1 MIQSEQESRFSCAFL
16 TISTLTYRSIAV
28 DYIHDRKA
36 KVVYIYFDYKSHE
49 SQTWIDIARSLLKQ
63 LLSQLAVIPDDL
75 AEYVMEC
82 KSKSQPVDSNT
93 VIEYLLSLSS
103 LSPVYA
109 IFDAMDECSENNL
122 RKVLKLFNKLQGLF
136 RLLISTRHHLVQ
148 SLRDH
153 IDDVQVINIKGDTD
167 DVENYV
173 RERLRTAKNT
183 KPALEENCVALV
195 KDVEG
200 LYSPQP

>member
-1 MIQSEQESRFSCAFL
+1 
-16 TISTLTYRSIAV
+16 
-28 DYIHDRKA
+28 
-36 KVVYIYFDYKSHE
+36 
-49 SQTWIDIARSLLKQ
+49 
-63 LLSQLAVIPDDL
+63 
-75 AEYVMEC
+75 MEC

-93 VIEYLLSLSS
+93 VIEYLISLSS

-122 RKVLKLFNKLQGLF
+122 SKVFKLFSKLQGSF

-153 IDDVQVINIKGDTD
+153 IDDVQVINIKGETY

-183 KPALEENCVALV
+183 KPTLEEKCVDLV

-200 LYSPQP
+200 LYSP